1 MLQFK
6 LLRPQTLERILYVA
20 EQLINKNVVNAKEL
34 VQCLL
39 QQISV
44 SRLDESSVSFK
55 QALWVVNFDHVFFR
69 FFWITLWCRCLAQTL
84 TGLCSSR
91 TNSQVSYFSKWCVS
105 QLNTLT
111 IRTCDSGQS
120 NSTFASRSGKQ
131 NQSNASRLVA
141 NSSMFSPM
149 WANAQNWLQ
158 SCRSSVVTTTANS
171 L

>member
-55 QALWVVNFDHVFFR
+55 QALWVDLIMCFLGSFESHFGAD
-69 FFWITLWCRCLAQTL
+69 A
-84 TGLCSSR
+84 
-91 TNSQVSYFSKWCVS
+91 
-105 QLNTLT
+105 
-111 IRTCDSGQS
+111 
-120 NSTFASRSGKQ
+120 
-131 NQSNASRLVA
+131 
-141 NSSMFSPM
+141 
-149 WANAQNWLQ
+149 WLK
-158 SCRSSVVTTTANS
+158 R
-171 L
+171 